1 MVHYARDCSC
11 TCMSIQDM
19 EYCVIGSVCDNVCE
33 ARVLGVLYVPA
44 HVLEVAAR
52 PRRGRISGA
61 VGIMRFQ

>member
-1 MVHYARDCSC
+1 
-11 TCMSIQDM
+11 MSIQDM

-52 PRRGRISGA
+52 PRRGRISGT